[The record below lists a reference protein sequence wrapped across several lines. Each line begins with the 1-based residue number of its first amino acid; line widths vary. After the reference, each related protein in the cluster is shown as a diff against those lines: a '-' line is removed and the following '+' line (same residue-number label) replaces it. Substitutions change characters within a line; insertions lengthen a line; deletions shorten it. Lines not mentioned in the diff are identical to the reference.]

1 MNMKE
6 NGVMDEHIST
16 EVIYKL
22 HEFYRNKSG
31 NYVVVAK
38 EEGNSRGIFKL
49 PATKLVST
57 RKDLPAVPA
66 DLKNPDKQRGLGA
79 R

>member
-1 MNMKE
+1 MKMKE
-6 NGVMDEHIST
+6 RGTTDEHISA
-16 EVIYKL
+16 EVIYEL
-22 HEFYRNKSG
+22 HDFYRNKSG

-57 RKDLPAVPA
+57 RKDLLRRFNSEV
-66 DLKNPDKQRGLGA
+66 QQSC
-79 R
+79 